1 MIYKCLM
8 AYLMIN
14 LAVLLLYGLDKWKA
28 KNHRWRVSE
37 AALMMA
43 AVFGVFGAYGGM
55 HLFHHKTQKPKFYIG
70 VPVIFVV
77 ELILFVVFAV
87 TFHEKNNMP
96 R

>member
-1 MIYKCLM
+1 MFNGVS
-8 AYLMIN
+8 IN
-14 LAVLLLYGLDKWKA
+14 IITFLAFGQDKWKA

-77 ELILFVVFAV
+77 ELMLFVVFAV
-87 TFHEKNNMP
+87 TFH
-96 R
+96 

>member
-1 MIYKCLM
+1 
-8 AYLMIN
+8 MIN

-43 AVFGVFGAYGGM
+43 ADFGVFGAYGGM

-77 ELILFVVFAV
+77 ELMLFVVFAV
-87 TFHEKNNMP
+87 TFH
-96 R
+96 

>member
-1 MIYKCLM
+1 
-8 AYLMIN
+8 MIN

-43 AVFGVFGAYGGM
+43 AGFGVFGAYGGM

-77 ELILFVVFAV
+77 ELMLFVVFAV
-87 TFHEKNNMP
+87 TFH
-96 R
+96 

>member
-1 MIYKCLM
+1 MIYECLM

-77 ELILFVVFAV
+77 ELMLFVVFAV
-87 TFHEKNNMP
+87 TFH
-96 R
+96 

>member
-1 MIYKCLM
+1 
-8 AYLMIN
+8 MIN
-14 LAVLLLYGLDKWKA
+14 LAVLLLYGLDQWKA

-77 ELILFVVFAV
+77 ELMLFVVFAV
-87 TFHEKNNMP
+87 TFH
-96 R
+96 

>member
-1 MIYKCLM
+1 
-8 AYLMIN
+8 MIN

-70 VPVIFVV
+70 VPAIFILEVAAIAAVV
-77 ELILFVVFAV
+77 YFLQ
-87 TFHEKNNMP
+87 
-96 R
+96 

>member
-14 LAVLLLYGLDKWKA
+14 LAVLLLYGLDKWEA

-77 ELILFVVFAV
+77 ELMLFVVFAV
-87 TFHEKNNMP
+87 TFH
-96 R
+96 

>member
-1 MIYKCLM
+1 
-8 AYLMIN
+8 MIN

-77 ELILFVVFAV
+77 QLMLFVVFAV
-87 TFHEKNNMP
+87 TFH
-96 R
+96 

>member
-8 AYLMIN
+8 ACLMIN

-77 ELILFVVFAV
+77 ELMLFVVFAV
-87 TFHEKNNMP
+87 TFH
-96 R
+96 

>member
-1 MIYKCLM
+1 
-8 AYLMIN
+8 MIN

-77 ELILFVVFAV
+77 ELVFVLVLRFLS
-87 TFHEKNNMP
+87 
-96 R
+96 

>member
-1 MIYKCLM
+1 
-8 AYLMIN
+8 MIN
-14 LAVLLLYGLDKWKA
+14 LAVLILYGLDKWKA

-77 ELILFVVFAV
+77 ELMLFVVFAV
-87 TFHEKNNMP
+87 TFH
-96 R
+96 

>member
-14 LAVLLLYGLDKWKA
+14 LAVLLLYGLDKWKG

-77 ELILFVVFAV
+77 ELMLFVVFAV
-87 TFHEKNNMP
+87 TFH
-96 R
+96 

>member
-28 KNHRWRVSE
+28 KNYRWRVSE

-77 ELILFVVFAV
+77 ELMLFVVFAV
-87 TFHEKNNMP
+87 TFH
-96 R
+96 

>member
-1 MIYKCLM
+1 MNKNFIIYLC
-8 AYLMIN
+8 AIN
-14 LAVLLLYGLDKWKA
+14 IITFLAFGQDKWKA

-77 ELILFVVFAV
+77 ELMLFVVFAV
-87 TFHEKNNMP
+87 TFH
-96 R
+96 

>member
-1 MIYKCLM
+1 
-8 AYLMIN
+8 MIN

-87 TFHEKNNMP
+87 TFH
-96 R
+96 

>member
-1 MIYKCLM
+1 
-8 AYLMIN
+8 MIN

-28 KNHRWRVSE
+28 KNRRWRVSE

-77 ELILFVVFAV
+77 ELMLFVVFAV
-87 TFHEKNNMP
+87 TFQ
-96 R
+96 

>member
-70 VPVIFVV
+70 VPGIFVV
-77 ELILFVVFAV
+77 ELMLFVVFAV
-87 TFHEKNNMP
+87 TFH
-96 R
+96 

>member
-1 MIYKCLM
+1 MIYKGLM

-77 ELILFVVFAV
+77 ELMLFVVFAV
-87 TFHEKNNMP
+87 TFH
-96 R
+96 

>member
-1 MIYKCLM
+1 MIYKYLM

-77 ELILFVVFAV
+77 ELMLFVVFAV
-87 TFHEKNNMP
+87 TFH
-96 R
+96 

>member
-1 MIYKCLM
+1 
-8 AYLMIN
+8 MIN

-87 TFHEKNNMP
+87 TLH
-96 R
+96 

>member
-8 AYLMIN
+8 AYLTIN

-77 ELILFVVFAV
+77 ELMLFVVFAV
-87 TFHEKNNMP
+87 TFH
-96 R
+96 

>member
-1 MIYKCLM
+1 
-8 AYLMIN
+8 MIN

-28 KNHRWRVSE
+28 KNHRWRVS
-37 AALMMA
+37 LMMA

-87 TFHEKNNMP
+87 TFH
-96 R
+96 

>member
-1 MIYKCLM
+1 
-8 AYLMIN
+8 MIN
-14 LAVLLLYGLDKWKA
+14 LAVLLLYGLDKCKA

-77 ELILFVVFAV
+77 ELMLFVVFAV
-87 TFHEKNNMP
+87 TFH
-96 R
+96 

>member
-1 MIYKCLM
+1 
-8 AYLMIN
+8 MIN

-55 HLFHHKTQKPKFYIG
+55 NLFHHKTQKPEFDIG

-77 ELILFVVFAV
+77 ELMLFVVFAV
-87 TFHEKNNMP
+87 TFH
-96 R
+96 

>member
-1 MIYKCLM
+1 ML
-8 AYLMIN
+8 N

-77 ELILFVVFAV
+77 ELMLFVVFAV
-87 TFHEKNNMP
+87 TFH
-96 R
+96 

>member
-1 MIYKCLM
+1 
-8 AYLMIN
+8 MIN

-43 AVFGVFGAYGGM
+43 AVFGVSGAYGGR
-55 HLFHHKTQKPKFYIG
+55 HLFSSQDAEARSFIIG

-77 ELILFVVFAV
+77 ELMLFVVFAV
-87 TFHEKNNMP
+87 TFH
-96 R
+96 

>member
-14 LAVLLLYGLDKWKA
+14 LAVLLLYGLDNWKA

-87 TFHEKNNMP
+87 TFH
-96 R
+96 

>member
-28 KNHRWRVSE
+28 KNLRWRVSE

-77 ELILFVVFAV
+77 ELMLFVVFAV
-87 TFHEKNNMP
+87 TFH
-96 R
+96 

>member
-1 MIYKCLM
+1 M

-77 ELILFVVFAV
+77 ELMLFVVFAV
-87 TFHEKNNMP
+87 TFH
-96 R
+96 

>member
-14 LAVLLLYGLDKWKA
+14 LAVLLFYGLDKWKA

-77 ELILFVVFAV
+77 ELMLFVVFAV
-87 TFHEKNNMP
+87 TFH
-96 R
+96 

>member
-1 MIYKCLM
+1 
-8 AYLMIN
+8 MIN

-55 HLFHHKTQKPKFYIG
+55 HLFHHKTRKPKFYIG

-77 ELILFVVFAV
+77 ELMLFVVFAV
-87 TFHEKNNMP
+87 TFH
-96 R
+96 

>member
-1 MIYKCLM
+1 
-8 AYLMIN
+8 MIN

-77 ELILFVVFAV
+77 ELMLFVVFAV
-87 TFHEKNNMP
+87 TFH
-96 R
+96 